1 MRKKETFIIHIVSQ
15 ENSTWQGQVTW
26 LNDKRTSSF
35 RSLLK
40 LIKLM
45 DEAVAIGEN
54 DGGEYRREEV
64 TREEAAEAEVA
75 ETETTETEAAEI
87 EAVL

>member
-1 MRKKETFIIHIVSQ
+1 MTKKETFIIHIVSQ

-35 RSLLK
+35 RSLLE

>member
-26 LNDKRTSSF
+26 LNDNRTSSF
-35 RSLLK
+35 RSLLE

-54 DGGEYRREEV
+54 DGGEYRREAIAQ
-64 TREEAAEAEVA
+64 EETAEA
-75 ETETTETEAAEI
+75 ETTETEAAEI

>member
-35 RSLLK
+35 RSLLE